1 MRVSAD
7 RLRLLRRQAGHADV
21 RAPVVAADGAVQ
33 QSAAAVRGEDAAAV
47 LADEV
52 PQTASDAA
60 MPGISPAPLA
70 HAVARSAA
78 ADVPMRAQ
86 ALRASGEP
94 GLQDVRH
101 RVDAVRVDTPTTT
114 RMGVQDATS
123 SWANESATRSSATQM
138 QPAMVRR
145 PTVETASVGAV
156 AGGTHL
162 GAMAALPAAT
172 QPIHDPATPAPGNT
186 PGVSAERLR
195 LLRRQVGG
203 LTPASRK
210 DDAVMPT
217 RAQRAAVSST
227 ASPAARSPSRNTAPA
242 RHGAAADR
250 LHDVRAQTVA
260 PALTRRALQAPT
272 PAPPARDASVFA
284 WVEHDVRHKPA
295 LPSDVDAII
304 AVDTASASHSP
315 TARHT
320 TTPSA
325 ASLPPAPAVQ
335 RRTDI
340 AGLRKMIGLR
350 ERAVS
355 AHIPVRAPSTDRYLP
370 GNEIAPGLHLIEA
383 FLPQAIPSEALSLA
397 FAKREDAVD
406 PLDLLFFDTET
417 TGLAGGTGTRAFMIG
432 VAQWCTDTVQG
443 SGLRVR
449 QLMMSTMAAESAM
462 LDLFRTWLTPRTVL
476 SSYNG
481 RCYDA
486 PLLKTRYRLARRG
499 DPISALDHVD
509 LLFPTRRR
517 YRGTWENCKLS
528 TIERQLLRV
537 VREDDLPGS
546 EAPAAWLSYLR
557 GGSARNL
564 RRVADHNHQDVVTLS
579 LLMQRLVAVEAQDRE
594 VIPLM
599 ESV

>member
-1 MRVSAD
+1 MSVSAD

-21 RAPVVAADGAVQ
+21 GAPVTIADGAAPHGAQ
-33 QSAAAVRGEDAAAV
+33 AAAAVDA
-47 LADEV
+47 
-52 PQTASDAA
+52 DAFA
-60 MPGISPAPLA
+60 TECMMLSPAQQM
-70 HAVARSAA
+70 HSAVVGRTSGKAVVVGDARTRAA
-78 ADVPMRAQ
+78 SEMPATAQ
-86 ALRASGEP
+86 
-94 GLQDVRH
+94 
-101 RVDAVRVDTPTTT
+101 PTC
-114 RMGVQDATS
+114 
-123 SWANESATRSSATQM
+123 
-138 QPAMVRR
+138 
-145 PTVETASVGAV
+145 
-156 AGGTHL
+156 
-162 GAMAALPAAT
+162 
-172 QPIHDPATPAPGNT
+172 DPATPVAGSG

-203 LTPASRK
+203 LTPAARK
-210 DDAVMPT
+210 DEAVMPT
-217 RAQRAAVSST
+217 RAQRQPASGATSQGWRAA
-227 ASPAARSPSRNTAPA
+227 PRD
-242 RHGAAADR
+242 AAAPSAQAGNVDAGSDR
-250 LHDVRAQTVA
+250 RAQTQTQT
-260 PALTRRALQAPT
+260 PAMTRHALQAPGAAT
-272 PAPPARDASVFA
+272 PARDASVFA
-284 WVEHDVRHKPA
+284 WVEHDVRHRPA
-295 LPSDVDAII
+295 SPSPSPSQSTAHADADTNVAVAAAKRLP
-304 AVDTASASHSP
+304 ASHE
-315 TARHT
+315 
-320 TTPSA
+320 
-325 ASLPPAPAVQ
+325 ASIAPMPASQ

-355 AHIPVRAPSTDRYLP
+355 THMPARAASTDRHLP
-370 GNEIAPGLHLIEA
+370 GNEIAPGLHLIED
-383 FLPQAIPSEALSLA
+383 FLPQPIPHEAFSLA

-406 PLDLLFFDTET
+406 PMDLLFFDTET

-432 VAQWCTDTVQG
+432 VADWYMDDAHG

-462 LDLFRTWLTPRTVL
+462 LDLFRSWLSPQTVL

-517 YRGTWENCKLS
+517 YRGTWENCKLA

-564 RRVADHNHQDVVTLS
+564 RRVAEHNHQDVVTLS
-579 LLMQRLVAVEAQDRE
+579 LLLQRLVAVDAQDRE
-594 VIPLM
+594 VIPMLEM
-599 ESV
+599 P

>member
-1 MRVSAD
+1 MSVSAD
-7 RLRLLRRQAGHADV
+7 RLRLLRRQAGQADV
-21 RAPVVAADGAVQ
+21 RAPVVADDGDALH
-33 QSAAAVRGEDAAAV
+33 DAAAV
-47 LADEV
+47 DAKAV
-52 PQTASDAA
+52 DAA
-60 MPGISPAPLA
+60 PVGEVAP
-70 HAVARSAA
+70 
-78 ADVPMRAQ
+78 
-86 ALRASGEP
+86 
-94 GLQDVRH
+94 
-101 RVDAVRVDTPTTT
+101 
-114 RMGVQDATS
+114 
-123 SWANESATRSSATQM
+123 
-138 QPAMVRR
+138 
-145 PTVETASVGAV
+145 
-156 AGGTHL
+156 
-162 GAMAALPAAT
+162 PAAGTDT
-172 QPIHDPATPAPGNT
+172 QGTMPAPGHA

-203 LTPASRK
+203 LTPAARK
-210 DDAVMPT
+210 ADAVMPT
-217 RAQRAAVSST
+217 RAQRAAAPSAALPT
-227 ASPAARSPSRNTAPA
+227 ARPPLRGNAAA
-242 RHGAAADR
+242 RHGAVAGRPNEACAAS
-250 LHDVRAQTVA
+250 
-260 PALTRRALQAPT
+260 TRTPRALQSPI

-295 LPSDVDAII
+295 LPSTVDVDVDVDVDAII
-304 AVDTASASHSP
+304 AVDADSASHWP
-315 TARHT
+315 TARGPT
-320 TTPSA
+320 T
-325 ASLPPAPAVQ
+325 ASPASMSPVHPVQ

-355 AHIPVRAPSTDRYLP
+355 AHAPVRAPSTDRSLP
-370 GNEIAPGLHLIEA
+370 GNEIAPGLHLIQA
-383 FLPQAIPSEALSLA
+383 FLPQAIPTEALSLA
-397 FAKREDAVD
+397 FAKRDDAVD
-406 PLDLLFFDTET
+406 PMDLLFFDTET

-432 VAQWCTDTVQG
+432 VADWVVDAVQG

-499 DPISALDHVD
+499 DPLSALDHVD

-517 YRGTWENCKLS
+517 YRGTWENCKLA

-564 RRVADHNHQDVVTLS
+564 RRVAEHNHQDVVTLS
-579 LLMQRLVAVEAQDRE
+579 LLMQRLVAVDAQERNALTLACT
-594 VIPLM
+594 P
-599 ESV
+599 